1 MTFYTAQT
9 KNSTRG
15 KRKKRSDA
23 KRQKP
28 DAVDDDA
35 VDVYSDAVDDDWC
48 SCGSCCD
55 SGDEWVLMT
64 I

>member
-28 DAVDDDA
+28 DAVDDD
-35 VDVYSDAVDDDWC
+35 WC

>member
-9 KNSTRG
+9 KNLTRG

-28 DAVDDDA
+28 S
-35 VDVYSDAVDDDWC
+35 SDAVDDDWC